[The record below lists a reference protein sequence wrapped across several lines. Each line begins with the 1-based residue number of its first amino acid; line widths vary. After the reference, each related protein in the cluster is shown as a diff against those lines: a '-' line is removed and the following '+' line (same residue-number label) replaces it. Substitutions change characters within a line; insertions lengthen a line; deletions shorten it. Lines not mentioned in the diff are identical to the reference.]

1 MNQNLGR
8 VLMPL
13 SRAIAQEQAKVLQ
26 PFQLTSGEMPF
37 YLALAREDGITQ
49 EALSARVRVDKSVT
63 TRVIRSLEAKG
74 FVRRER
80 NEQDRRSNLIYLT
93 GRGREMNQDVLAALT
108 RYNEQLI
115 RLLSPEEYGGLL
127 ASLLKID
134 AYLQQRREKSSP
146 YI

>member
-108 RYNEQLI
+108 RYNEQFI